1 MNCLSLIDSVKPA
14 FREIVVVVFKVSNE
28 VFLLVWVQHMETTL
42 QTVIIGDHC
51 TNNRCSRYT
60 SILPCSAVVDHV
72 IRRQVFLKLSFILN
86 LHQNLPLT
94 T

>member
-1 MNCLSLIDSVKPA
+1 MVVPTQAERNLFFIPFIVNSLSLIDSVKPA

-51 TNNRCSRYT
+51 INNRCSR
-60 SILPCSAVVDHV
+60 
-72 IRRQVFLKLSFILN
+72 
-86 LHQNLPLT
+86 
-94 T
+94 